1 MAANDV
7 LVASPVTGTGGVL
20 RAPLGTPIPADST
33 TALSAPF
40 VPQGYVGEDGIS
52 MTTDRSTEKIR
63 AWGGDSV
70 RTVQTEH
77 DVTFSLTFL
86 ETTELTLKAVFGD
99 TNVTATAAGAGSGNR
114 LAVQVKSDVLPS
126 QVWAFD
132 MKDGKKKVRVVL
144 PNASITEVGDTQFVH
159 SDATGYE
166 VTIDALPD
174 EDGVKAYIYS
184 DDGVTTGG

>member
-20 RAPLGTPIPADST
+20 RAPLTTTLPTDATTTLPAEH
-33 TALSAPF
+33 

-63 AWGGDSV
+63 AWGGDAV

-77 DVTFSLTFL
+77 DVSFGFTFL
-86 ETTELTLKAVFGD
+86 ETTEYTLKAVFGD
-99 TNVTATAAGAGSGNR
+99 DNVATTAASASNGSQF
-114 LAVQVKSDVLPS
+114 AVQVKSDVLPS
-126 QVWAFD
+126 QVWTFD

-174 EDGVKAYIYS
+174 ENGVKAYIYS
-184 DDGVTTGG
+184 DDGVTTA